1 LRLTL
6 TLVVPPSGWM
16 KTALTQPEL
25 LAILN
30 GQRCVLVPTMGYL
43 HDGHLSLVRK
53 AKTYSHERGIPSVA
67 TIFVN
72 PTQFNDPSDL
82 AKYPRDIERDKDFLR
97 AEGLDA
103 VYIPAVDE
111 VYPPGVDYTVPLP
124 DVATKPE
131 LEDAHR
137 PGHFEG
143 VCQVLVRL
151 FAMCSTEA
159 AVFGEKDWQ
168 QLQVAR
174 AIVKLQGLDVRILA
188 GETIRE
194 PDGLAM
200 SSRNVHLDD
209 REHAQALAIYRAIS
223 EGGQQPDWQK
233 SERVM
238 RRILEDAEMTVDY
251 AVVREATG
259 LTSNPD
265 EAPGR
270 DCRCIITARSAGVR
284 LLDNGPWPA

>member
-1 LRLTL
+1 
-6 TLVVPPSGWM
+6 M

-25 LAILN
+25 LEILN

-43 HDGHLSLVRK
+43 HDGHLSLVQR

-72 PTQFNDPSDL
+72 PTQFNEPSDL
-82 AKYPRDIERDKDFLR
+82 AKYPRDIERDKGFLQ
-97 AEGLDA
+97 AEGLDV

-111 VYPPGVDYTVPLP
+111 VYPPGVDCTVPLP
-124 DVATKPE
+124 DVATKPG

-151 FAMCSTEA
+151 FEMCSAEA

-174 AIVKLQGLDVRILA
+174 AIVKQQGMDVQILA

-194 PDGLAM
+194 PSGLAM
-200 SSRNVHLDD
+200 SSRNVHLDE
-209 REHAQALAIYRAIS
+209 REHAQALAICRAIR
-223 EGGQQPDWQK
+223 EGGQQHDWQEA
-233 SERVM
+233 ERVM
-238 RRILEDAEMTVDY
+238 RRVLEAADMTVDY
-251 AVVREATG
+251 AVVREASG
-259 LTSNPD
+259 LTQSPG
-265 EAPGR
+265 EAPGC
-270 DCRCIITARSAGVR
+270 DYRCIITARSGGVR